1 MDPPKI
7 RSPKIIMYIVV
18 AGAGRLGLVLGK
30 KLKEDNHQICL
41 VEKDEALCNRLASS
55 LKNVLIVCGDATYPD
70 ILQEAKIGKAD
81 VCVSATSSDEDN
93 IIICHLSK
101 ELFGV
106 KRTVARVND
115 PKHIPLYKYME
126 VDNPVD
132 STSIIARI
140 VEEGASFSDVM
151 NLLSIKRGRLS
162 IVRVDIP
169 KKSPV
174 ANKALKDIS
183 LPDNSVLVSILRG
196 PDIIIPYGST
206 IILPGDEVIA
216 ATLIDAEKNLIKAL
230 IGKIV

>member
-1 MDPPKI
+1 
-7 RSPKIIMYIVV
+7 MYIVI
-18 AGAGRLGLVLGK
+18 AGAGRLGLILGK
-30 KLKEDNHQICL
+30 KLKEGNHQICL
-41 VEKDEALCNRLASS
+41 IDKSETLCNKLAGE
-55 LKNVLIVCGDATYPD
+55 LQDILIIRGDATYPD
-70 ILQEAKIGKAD
+70 ILQQAKIEKAD
-81 VCVSATSSDEDN
+81 VCVSATSNDEDN
-93 IIICHLSK
+93 TIVCYLAK

-140 VEEGASFSDVM
+140 VEEEASFTDVM
-151 NLLSIKRGRLS
+151 SLLSIKKGRLS

-169 KKSPV
+169 QTSPV

-183 LPDNSVLVSILRG
+183 LPHNSVLVSILRG

-206 IILPGDEVIA
+206 VILPGDEVIA
-216 ATLIDAEKNLIKAL
+216 AALIDVEKDLIKAL
-230 IGKIV
+230 IGKI